1 MERNFVRVICVDE
14 SDPME
19 YKILEDVN
27 KGTLDEVHTFLE
39 ETYYKHI
46 GSGIRWLLLP
56 AIVTI

>member
-27 KGTLDEVHTFLE
+27 KVCGFNCILLE